1 MKRRWHSSLN
11 CRKADDAYRTVLVSG
26 RPSATRQAPLT
37 VPVVLSGR
45 GESAARDFSNLRLEG
60 AMNDARSREYPPA
73 GGGAERSVYAAVAF
87 CVLAQLAAVPIFV
100 WVGQHHGPPRLS

>member
-1 MKRRWHSSLN
+1 
-11 CRKADDAYRTVLVSG
+11 
-26 RPSATRQAPLT
+26 
-37 VPVVLSGR
+37 
-45 GESAARDFSNLRLEG
+45 
-60 AMNDARSREYPPA
+60 MNDARSREYPPA